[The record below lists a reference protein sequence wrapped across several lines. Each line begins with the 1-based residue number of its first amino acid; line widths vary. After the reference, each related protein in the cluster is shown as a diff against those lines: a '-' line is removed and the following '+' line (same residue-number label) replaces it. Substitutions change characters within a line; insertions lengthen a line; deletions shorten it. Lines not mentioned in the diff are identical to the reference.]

1 MDPERWKRVDDLLQA
16 ALQVPVELQQELLR
30 QGCGDDEELQHE
42 VSSLLRSHHE
52 ADGFLDA
59 PLVADMAL
67 KTPALEAQEFVDSV
81 TGRVVSHY
89 RILSHLGHGGMGSVW
104 LAERSDGRF
113 ERRVAIKFLNIA
125 VNSPLS
131 LERFKR
137 EGAILGRLAHP
148 HIAELIDAG
157 VTPAGEP
164 YLVLE
169 HVHGKHID
177 EYCDEHRL
185 AIDSRINLF
194 LDVLSAIGHSH
205 SNLIVHRD
213 IKPANVLVT
222 DEGQVKLLDFGIAK
236 LLPDGDDSA
245 TATRLTLE
253 GDKILTPRFAAPEQI
268 TSGSIT
274 TATDVY
280 SLGVLLYLLLS
291 GQYSAGAGPH
301 SATDLVRII
310 VDSETPKMSLSLA
323 SAGAGPTT
331 AAAKRATTPDGL
343 KRLLRGDLD
352 TIVGKALKKN
362 PVERYISVAAFAD
375 DLRRYLRQEPISAR
389 PDTIRY
395 RAAKFVHRNRVGV
408 TAAATTLL
416 LVIASLSAGLYVANR
431 QRALAQKRFLE
442 ARQLA
447 NKFID
452 LDEQIRGL
460 SGATRVRSQIVS
472 DTLQYLTAL
481 GSEASGDKDLA
492 LDIAHAYIKVAHVQG
507 DPTSPNLGQFS
518 DAETSLKNAERFVSQ
533 VLATDPRNRTGR
545 RLSASIAH
553 DRMSLFH
560 AQGRQEEALAEADQT
575 VAQVEQFVA
584 LGNLTPAE
592 LSAAVYWSANAAV
605 EYENQR
611 RFETAERYC
620 KRALKASQSAA
631 APHPSEGHIYL
642 VLAYLQWQ
650 TGQLDEALAT
660 IQKSLDVVVKDAAT
674 GHATMRSNVVN
685 SLLHQGMILGK
696 ADGELSLGR
705 TAEAESCFRKAL
717 AISEELAGSDSS
729 DALSRH
735 KLGVVGLE
743 LGNVLRHTNPREALA
758 VYDRSLVR
766 VREAKTSSREQRDEA
781 ELLVASSYAL
791 RWTGQ
796 VDEAKRRIDKGFQ
809 LLRDAKVYPADKIEP
824 MSEADHALRASADF
838 FAGTHQYSQAI
849 GEYQEIQK
857 KLMAWNLDLD
867 NDLRDAVCI
876 SRTWGALA
884 EVLRQAGRAD
894 EAAELEARSKAL
906 LEHWTEKLPQN
917 PRGIREAFLPHI
929 DPPHQSKLHG

>member
-1 MDPERWKRVDDLLQA
+1 MDAKRWRRVDDLLQA
-16 ALQVPVELQQELLR
+16 ALQVPVGQQEEFIH
-30 QGCGDDEELQHE
+30 QACGDDAELQHE
-42 VSSLLRSHHE
+42 VSSLLKSHHE
-52 ADGFLDA
+52 ADSFLEA
-59 PLVADMAL
+59 PLVAGMAL
-67 KTPALEAQEFVDSV
+67 KTPALEEEQEFVDHV
-81 TGRVVSHY
+81 VGRVVSHY

-104 LAERSDGRF
+104 LAERCDGRF

-169 HVHGKHID
+169 HVDGKHID

-185 AIDSRINLF
+185 DIDSRINLL

-222 DEGQVKLLDFGIAK
+222 DDGQVKLLDFGIAK
-236 LLPDGDDSA
+236 LLPDGDDPA
-245 TATRLTLE
+245 AATRLTLE

-280 SLGVLLYLLLS
+280 ALGVLLYLLLS
-291 GQYSAGAGPH
+291 GQYSAGVGPH
-301 SATDLVRII
+301 SSTDLVRII

-323 SAGAGPTT
+323 SAGAEPTT
-331 AAAKRATTPDGL
+331 AAAKRATSPDGL
-343 KRLLRGDLD
+343 KRQLRGDLD

-362 PVERYISVAAFAD
+362 PAERYISVAAFAD
-375 DLRRYLRQEPISAR
+375 DLRRYLRHEPISAR
-389 PDTIRY
+389 PDTVTY

-408 TAAATTLL
+408 TVAVTTLL

-460 SGATRVRSQIVS
+460 SGATKVRSQIVS

-481 GSEASGDKDLA
+481 GSDASGDKDLA

-518 DAETSLKNAERFVSQ
+518 DAETSLKNAERFVGQ

-560 AQGRQEEALAEADQT
+560 AQGRQEEALAQADQT

-584 LGNLTPAE
+584 LGNLTPGE
-592 LSAAVYWSANAAV
+592 VSAAVYWSANAAV

-611 RFETAERYC
+611 RFDKAERYL
-620 KRALKASQSAA
+620 KRALELSQSAA
-631 APHPSEGHIYL
+631 AAPSEGHIYL

-660 IQKSLDVVVKDAAT
+660 IQKSLDIVVKDAAT

-705 TAEAESCFRKAL
+705 TADAESCFRKAL
-717 AISEELAGSDSS
+717 AIAEELAGSDSN

-735 KLGVVGLE
+735 KVGVVGLE
-743 LGNVLRHTNPREALA
+743 LGNVLRHTHPREALA

-766 VREAKTSSREQRDEA
+766 VREAKSSSREQRDEA

-791 RWTGQ
+791 RRTGQ
-796 VDEAKRRIDKGFQ
+796 VGEAKRRIDKGFQ
-809 LLRDAKVYPADKIEP
+809 LLRDAKVYPADKIKP
-824 MSEADHALRASADF
+824 MSDADHALRASADF
-838 FAGTHQYSQAI
+838 FAETHQYSQAI

-876 SRTWGALA
+876 SRTWVALG

-894 EAAELEARSKAL
+894 EAAELEARTSAL
-906 LEHWTEKLPQN
+906 LEHWTQKLPNN
-917 PRGIREAFLPHI
+917 PRDIREAFLPHI
-929 DPPHQSKLHG
+929 DQPH